1 MKHRLGFVSNSSSS
15 SFVVIADNL
24 HNKSDLQE
32 NETEIVLGECGETE
46 FGWEF
51 KTHYDFE
58 SKLNFAF
65 LQTTYSEEHGGR
77 WYNMIEAVLLSA
89 GIKIVGNSINDSYS
103 GPGFFGYI
111 DHQSSAIEDRNT
123 EIFESE
129 DVLKRFLFSK
139 DSYIEQ
145 GNDNV

>member
-32 NETEIVLGECGETE
+32 NGTEIVLGECGETE

-51 KTHYDFE
+51 MNHHDFY

-65 LQTTYSEEHGGR
+65 LQTTYSKKRGGR